1 MALWA
6 YLVPAAGQERAGVG
20 RCGHALGGQP
30 DRPRHGLGPL
40 SAAIVAVSAAGTG
53 AGHVVDTVTCRSA
66 DHPYADERPD
76 EGDGCHQFG
85 CPWASAAVG
94 RRWVNHYRATDT
106 RDSGRGHAGRL
117 ALCCE
122 KAGRAKGVRRTP
134 TSATLR
140 RSTVLRRHRT
150 GLLDA
155 LLPVRCF
162 TVVDSVKT
170 SVLRKS

>member
-1 MALWA
+1 M
-6 YLVPAAGQERAGVG
+6 RACLG
-20 RCGHALGGQP
+20 RSARSASARSRATEC
-30 DRPRHGLGPL
+30 RHRCRQRCRYC
-40 SAAIVAVSAAGTG
+40 